1 MVLKKFLLTAIAI
14 FSTVIIMCA
23 QGMQT
28 ATLHHNGEIKI
39 FTSADALSQAL
50 RKSTHGDVIALSPGT
65 FNSAAIT
72 KAVTI
77 RGAGLEAMDS
87 LSDFNRPTIIKGNY
101 AINIPDSISDAY
113 LYMEGITH
121 TDNVV
126 TLTNLKN
133 ATFAK
138 CKFDRIAQGSNA
150 VVNNVSFIHTIVSA
164 EFNTPS
170 KITLN
175 AYNCFFKKINTSSG
189 GPYNFYNC
197 IFGETP
203 IYNSYIENGIIINSS
218 TTKSSISSSSNVC
231 INTLWVGPHLDKPF
245 PSSDISHNNYVAGDK
260 EIVFIPNTFYRLQ
273 ESSKYK
279 GTDGLNVGIYGGSH
293 PFTIDSSYPR
303 IKKLKVAP
311 ESTKDGKLNIEIEI
325 SEN

>member
-1 MVLKKFLLTAIAI
+1 MESL
-14 FSTVIIMCA
+14 
-23 QGMQT
+23 
-28 ATLHHNGEIKI
+28 
-39 FTSADALSQAL
+39 
-50 RKSTHGDVIALSPGT
+50 
-65 FNSAAIT
+65 
-72 KAVTI
+72 
-77 RGAGLEAMDS
+77 DS
-87 LSDFNRPTIIKGNY
+87 LSDFNRPTIIKGDY
-101 AINIPDSISDAY
+101 TINIPDSISAAY

-121 TDNVV
+121 TDNRV
-126 TLTNLKN
+126 TFTNLKN

-138 CKFDRIAQGSNA
+138 CNFSRIGQGSNA
-150 VVNNVSFIHTIVSA
+150 VVTNVTFIHTIVST

-175 AYNCFFKKINTSSG
+175 AYNCFFKKISTNTG

-197 IFGETP
+197 VLGETS
-203 IYNSYIENGIIINSS
+203 IYNSYIENGIIINST

-231 INTLWVGPHLDKPF
+231 INTLWVGPHVNEPF
-245 PSSDISHNNYVAGDK
+245 PSSNTSRNNYVAGDK

-273 ESSKYK
+273 EASKYK

-293 PFTIDSSYPR
+293 PFSIDSSYPR